1 MKKKTILT
9 LLLMLVIAA
18 FFWTPLGHMGK
29 IFLNKIVATSPSVI
43 AKEKQQKVTDYD
55 WVLKDENHT
64 LFNFSKSKGNV
75 IFINNWASW
84 KVHCEA
90 ELQSI
95 QKFYNDYKGKVDFYI
110 ITNEEKE
117 VVDEFMTLKK
127 FTFPVSYL
135 IIDAKHAVNTEK
147 VPSSY
152 IIDKSGNIVIYEKG
166 ISSWDNDTVYEIV
179 DQLIAE

>member
-1 MKKKTILT
+1 
-9 LLLMLVIAA
+9 MLVVGA

-29 IFLNKIVATSPSVI
+29 IFLNKMVATSPTII
-43 AKEKQQKVTDYD
+43 AQDRQQKVADYD

-64 LFNFSKSKGNV
+64 LFNFSKSKGKV

-95 QKFYNDYKGKVDFYI
+95 QNFYNTYKDKVDFYV

-117 VVDEFMTLKK
+117 VVEEFMTLKK
-127 FTFPVSYL
+127 FTFPVTYL
-135 IIDAKHAVNTEK
+135 IIDAKHAVNTKK

-152 IIDKSGNIVIYEKG
+152 VLDKQGNIVIYEEG
-166 ISSWDNDTVYEIV
+166 ISSWDNNTVYETI
-179 DQLIAE
+179 DKLIAE